1 MKVEGCKQ
9 TCSAV
14 ERRGV
19 RGAEGG
25 REGRR
30 GEERKGER
38 ERDRKRK
45 RQLICSSSV
54 TSYLGAW
61 MGTKRATCLSLALLS
76 FWGCVPPAG
85 RRLYTSCTPQPSASR
100 NCRTPLP
107 RSQPFPL
114 ETCPL
119 GTNICTPSSNMNASP
134 PSTAAWAAAGGHV

>member
-38 ERDRKRK
+38 ERQKEE
-45 RQLICSSSV
+45 
-54 TSYLGAW
+54 
-61 MGTKRATCLSLALLS
+61 
-76 FWGCVPPAG
+76 
-85 RRLYTSCTPQPSASR
+85 
-100 NCRTPLP
+100 
-107 RSQPFPL
+107 
-114 ETCPL
+114 ETADLFFLC
-119 GTNICTPSSNMNASP
+119 N
-134 PSTAAWAAAGGHV
+134 